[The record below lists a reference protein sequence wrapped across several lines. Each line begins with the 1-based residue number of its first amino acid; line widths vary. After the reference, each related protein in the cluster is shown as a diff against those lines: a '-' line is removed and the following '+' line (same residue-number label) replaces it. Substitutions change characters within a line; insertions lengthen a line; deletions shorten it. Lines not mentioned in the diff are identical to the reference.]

1 MRRLLSIQEEMRVG
15 SQIDESGV
23 LREVIA
29 GSIDLGVIG
38 IRWMRIT
45 LRGKRGEEDKETS
58 ERQP

>member
-1 MRRLLSIQEEMRVG
+1 MG